1 LAKSSKARSPLGL
14 QIKIPL
20 KKTEV
25 QNNLFLIGKISSKSK
40 MKKLEKSSEFLEVC
54 NGPKQGK
61 K

>member
-1 LAKSSKARSPLGL
+1 
-14 QIKIPL
+14 
-20 KKTEV
+20 V

-40 MKKLEKSSEFLEVC
+40 MKKLEKASEFLEVC